1 MAGKVSKNS
10 RLNLFI
16 TADKI
21 LLINEVEKRPI
32 LWDLTDRKH
41 FVAVCIKNA
50 WKSVAETL
58 NRSEDECKVAWKSL
72 RDSYRYHCKVAG
84 KKSGSA
90 GGVGP
95 QQPRAND
102 AVEWQRR
109 TFSSGINL
117 CASQCGLDLDEC
129 NSSFNSFIEF
139 DSNQLDADAS
149 TSCGES
155 SYSYARNVKKRKLEQ
170 PTPESDKVIG
180 VLETMIAKQ
189 ETILQRPEPTPLR
202 SIVRYWDERLNEMS
216 QEEAE
221 AAEQEMTQSW

>member
-1 MAGKVSKNS
+1 LVESSTPTNEDDSPEATYTQLTSSYAYPSN
-10 RLNLFI
+10 
-16 TADKI
+16 KI

-41 FVAVCIKNA
+41 FDAVCIKNA

-102 AVEWQRR
+102 AVEWHLAPYMSFLPEMSSQRR
-109 TFSSGINL
+109 
-117 CASQCGLDLDEC
+117 
-129 NSSFNSFIEF
+129 
-139 DSNQLDADAS
+139 
-149 TSCGES
+149 
-155 SYSYARNVKKRKLEQ
+155 
-170 PTPESDKVIG
+170 
-180 VLETMIAKQ
+180 
-189 ETILQRPEPTPLR
+189 
-202 SIVRYWDERLNEMS
+202 
-216 QEEAE
+216 
-221 AAEQEMTQSW
+221 